1 MKQKEDEERS
11 LLLELCKKYHLSL
24 EKEIEYSL
32 FEEDIQRVIYVLRKI

>member
-11 LLLELCKKYHLSL
+11 LLLELCKKYYLSL

>member
-1 MKQKEDEERS
+1 MKQKEDEERG
-11 LLLELCKKYHLSL
+11 LLLELCKKYHLSP